1 MHVKGGPVREHGES
15 VLVGP
20 GLVAV
25 QEDGHLGPRLPGP
38 ESRPGDLL
46 SAVHAG
52 QTLPGVFIL
61 YARRATGVKFNRC
74 KCLIKLVWSQQ
85 IRASEGAGS
94 KQNNCWKVKYRQIHY
109 ITIATCA

>member
-38 ESRPGDLL
+38 EGRPGDLL

-52 QTLPGVFIL
+52 QTLPGVLVLCQASHMCTECPVKLSAPVL
-61 YARRATGVKFNRC
+61 Y
-74 KCLIKLVWSQQ
+74 L
-85 IRASEGAGS
+85 
-94 KQNNCWKVKYRQIHY
+94 
-109 ITIATCA
+109 